1 MLKYYVSSTKKHLFE
16 IKHKDDG
23 FTLIELLV
31 VIIIIGVLSATA
43 LPSYLKQA
51 GKARGSEARAALGNI
66 NRAQQAY
73 RLEKGSFADS
83 LAILNPVVAEKFY
96 NYSINGAPNNTYAEA
111 RGTAKPGNND
121 LRNYSAAVSQTFN
134 DNFRQIIC
142 ESKELSGNSGT
153 ADVVDATFVCDTTN
167 STELN

>member
-1 MLKYYVSSTKKHLFE
+1 MHFDKQHLIKTKYKNY
-16 IKHKDDG
+16 G

-31 VIIIIGVLSATA
+31 VIVIIGVLSATA

-83 LAILNPVVAEKFY
+83 LSILDPRVIEKFY
-96 NYSINGAPNNTYAEA
+96 SYSIDGTSSSMYAEA
-111 RGTAKPGNND
+111 RGTAKPGYND
-121 LRNYSAAVSQTFN
+121 LRNYSAAVSQAFS

-142 ESKELSGNSGT
+142 ESKELSGNGGT
-153 ADVVDATFVCDTTN
+153 ADVVDGSFVCDNTI
-167 STELN
+167 SSELK